1 MAEEVYLFPE
11 ARAAFLEKLNQAG
24 HVTNFEAQLKRK
36 DGSVWWASTNAH
48 FYKNKAGEIV
58 GVEGITRDISEKMTA
73 EKALREIEER
83 LRLVFHTSPDAII
96 LTRTADGLIIDINEG
111 FTKSMGFTREDVA
124 GQSSLS
130 LNIWKDPADRQR
142 MIDGLTQN
150 GFVENLEAEF
160 LDKDGKTRTGL
171 MSACMLEINDEKV
184 NLTITRDITDRKR
197 MERQLQQTQ
206 KFEAIATLAG
216 GVAHDFNNLLM
227 GIQGRLSLV
236 AA

>member
-83 LRLVFHTSPDAII
+83 LRLDIHTSPDAII

-124 GQSSLS
+124 GQ
-130 LNIWKDPADRQR
+130 
-142 MIDGLTQN
+142 
-150 GFVENLEAEF
+150 
-160 LDKDGKTRTGL
+160 
-171 MSACMLEINDEKV
+171 
-184 NLTITRDITDRKR
+184 
-197 MERQLQQTQ
+197 
-206 KFEAIATLAG
+206 
-216 GVAHDFNNLLM
+216 
-227 GIQGRLSLV
+227 
-236 AA
+236 